1 MRQKIMILTTVGLC
15 LVLVFG
21 AALAAGRGRDTSADR
36 SKRGTTDAVST
47 GVVTDEQSA
56 VLGGG
61 TLMNRVGNSNGA
73 NKARSLLVASF
84 RTDGDEAIA
93 LLNQVLSMDI
103 PETPEGD
110 KLLANTYTALAT
122 QHSATST
129 KEAHYLGLALRHT
142 NDPGI
147 RTRIQSQITN
157 LGGDPVAF
165 ALNGSTGDATSGR
178 TIGHADMCGST
189 DNAVITMAAAGDTFS
204 DTGVDIDFSDQDWY
218 TIDVIT
224 GDPGAGLLLHIETCS
239 DDPGGFSDDTDIFL
253 YDACGGTQ
261 IGFGGDGGC
270 NAAFMSEIDTGCLGE
285 GTYYLDVEGWLF
297 SLGSAFNIDVNVSA
311 TAACVVPQPDSFEPD
326 DLKADAGPI
335 GHEKPYN
342 KPDAYSGGHA
352 ALDIQAHSIFPV
364 GDIDLMSFRLKES
377 AIVEFETANCFPTIF
392 NGFDPAC
399 NNGVDQPD
407 TIMSIAYPFH
417 NGLGGL
423 CNQQTYQ
430 DSFSIIGP
438 ACLDDLGCDLDGDG
452 LVFPDDDDL
461 IFPIAGFPACLPW
474 SLFGLPEREGD
485 NPLAIND
492 DKGDGGF
499 ASALTLCLPRTTR
512 NSPESSV
519 EDNQPDFSWY
529 VRVVPWGASDSFDYE
544 VFVHSKEKCHYE
556 VEPNDDFG
564 TSASAKSKRHNE
576 NNHIT
581 IGETISGIYDFRRT
595 LDADLD
601 LFDFDVTEESFLLF
615 ATDGYDSNAADTYI
629 ELFVGPDG
637 AGDYFTTGVYGEDNG
652 PGWLS
657 EIAVILP
664 PSCELLGVECPDP
677 TTGKGKKGKAK
688 GQHNEGPSY
697 WMLVTSNYFNPNFPY
712 DLHSELAV
720 VPLVEGADFGPDCDG
735 TEAAAALG
743 DSWVASIFEQ
753 CDYDAYKVSLATN
766 TDINFFTAGMDT
778 TMQLVNCDTG
788 EVLGCDDD
796 SAGSFA
802 SAITGCLAGPADYC
816 VRVRGWGS
824 SSGSYGL
831 ELQGTEG
838 CTVSGPLTSD
848 YGYACA
854 DFPSSA
860 GFDTCP

>member
-1 MRQKIMILTTVGLC
+1 
-15 LVLVFG
+15 
-21 AALAAGRGRDTSADR
+21 
-36 SKRGTTDAVST
+36 
-47 GVVTDEQSA
+47 VTDEQND

-84 RTDGDEAIA
+84 KTDGDEAIA
-93 LLNQVLSMDI
+93 LLNQVLTMDI
-103 PETPEGD
+103 PESPAGD

-122 QHSATST
+122 QHTATST

-165 ALNGSTGDATSGR
+165 ALNGSTGNATSGR

-189 DNAVITMAAAGDTFS
+189 DNAVITMAGVGDTFS

-224 GDPGAGLLLHIETCS
+224 GDPGAGLLLLIETCS
-239 DDPGGFSDDTDIFL
+239 DDPGGFTDDTDIFL

-270 NAAFMSEIDTGCLGE
+270 NAPFMSEIATGCLGE

-297 SLGSAFNIDVNVSA
+297 SAGNALNIDVNVSA

-326 DLKADAGPI
+326 DAKADAGSI
-335 GHEKPYN
+335 GHDKPYN
-342 KPDAYSGGHA
+342 NPDAATGGHIA
-352 ALDIQAHSIFPV
+352 SDIQAHSIFPA
-364 GDIDLMSFRLKES
+364 GDIDLMSFRLRES

-399 NNGVDQPD
+399 NNGTDQPD
-407 TIMSIAYPFH
+407 TIMSIAYPFN

-430 DSFSIIGP
+430 DSFTIIGP
-438 ACLDDLGCDLDGDG
+438 PCQDDLGCDLDGDG

-492 DKGDGGF
+492 DKAAGVWS
-499 ASALTLCLPRTTR
+499 SALTLCLPRTTH
-512 NSPESSV
+512 NSPDSSV
-519 EDNQPDFSWY
+519 EGAQPDFSWY
-529 VRVVPWGASDSFDYE
+529 VRVVPWGATDSFDYE
-544 VFVHSKEKCHYE
+544 VFVHNKERCNFE
-556 VEPNDDFG
+556 SEPNDGFA
-564 TSASAKSKRHNE
+564 TSDSAKSKRWNE
-576 NNHIT
+576 SNHIT
-581 IGETISGIYDFRRT
+581 IGETISGIYDFRRD
-595 LDADLD
+595 LAADLD
-601 LFDFDVTEESFLLF
+601 LFDFDVTEESAIFF
-615 ATDGYDSNAADTYI
+615 ATDGYDSNAVDTYI
-629 ELFVGPDG
+629 ELFVGPDDN
-637 AGDYFTTGVYGEDNG
+637 GDFFTTGLWGEDNG

-657 EIAVILP
+657 ELAVILP
-664 PSCELLGVECPDP
+664 PSCDLLGVDCREE
-677 TTGKGKKGKAK
+677 TNGKGKYAKGKGPLDK
-688 GQHNEGPSY
+688 GPSY

-712 DLHSELAV
+712 DLHSEFIEVGLQEADF
-720 VPLVEGADFGPDCDG
+720 GDFGPDCDSG

-743 DSWVASIFEQ
+743 DSWVGLLDGS

-766 TDINFFTAGMDT
+766 TDINFYTAGIDT

-796 SAGSFA
+796 SAGAFA
-802 SAITGCLAGPADYC
+802 SQITGCLAGPADYC
-816 VRVRGWGS
+816 VRIRGWGS
-824 SSGSYGL
+824 TSGAYGL
-831 ELQGTEG
+831 ELEGTEG

-848 YGYACA
+848 YGFACA
-854 DFPSSA
+854 DFPSST